1 MNFTLR
7 RIRLILD
14 NYIGKI
20 PDLKEVLAEEGQQKR
35 TSESRSNRRI

>member
-1 MNFTLR
+1 MNLASLG
-7 RIRLILD
+7 II

-35 TSESRSNRRI
+35 TSEARSNRRI